1 LLGPRASRPHCCDTK
16 LLALTRSCAGG
27 TPAVPVKSLNQNG
40 EALMAA
46 SEDNASVRPGEEL
59 DRASLDSYLREN
71 LRLQSADFDPTAT
84 LEIKQ
89 FPGGH
94 SNLTYSVRY
103 GDRKFVLRRP
113 PVGPVAPTAHDMPRE
128 YKLLS
133 VINPHFPLAPRP
145 VLLCEDSSIIGV
157 PFYLMERRRGLI
169 VRFKMPAQIGESFD
183 LRRRLS
189 ESVVDTL
196 VALHAVDI
204 QSSGI
209 AQIGKPNGFVT
220 RQVRGWADRW
230 LRSKTGEL
238 AEMDQVIQW
247 LIERIPADVDGNATI
262 VHNDF
267 KLDNIMLD
275 ENDPSRVVALLDWEM
290 CTVGD
295 PLVDVGLF
303 VSYWTMNGSAG
314 ESDQNRS
321 LRAVTNGPGWMTRTE
336 IIERYEAATGRDL
349 SRIVFYET
357 FARFKVAVVIQQI
370 YFRYVQG
377 QTRDERFRNFDGLV
391 RELSQEALELAERS
405 GI

>member
-1 LLGPRASRPHCCDTK
+1 MRASDDSTAVR
-16 LLALTRSCAGG
+16 AGEDLD
-27 TPAVPVKSLNQNG
+27 V
-40 EALMAA
+40 AA
-46 SEDNASVRPGEEL
+46 
-59 DRASLDSYLREN
+59 LDSYLRSE
-71 LRLQSADFDPTAT
+71 LAVLLSGSDPGAK
-84 LEIKQ
+84 LELKQ

-94 SNLTYSVRY
+94 SNLTYLVRY
-103 GDRKFVLRRP
+103 GDREFVLRRP
-113 PVGPVAPTAHDMPRE
+113 PLGPVAPTAHDMPRE
-128 YKLLS
+128 YKLLA
-133 VINPHFPLAPRP
+133 VIHPHFPLAPKP
-145 VLLCEDSSIIGV
+145 VLLCEDRSIIGV

-169 VRFKMPAQIGESFD
+169 VRVNLPLQIAENLD

-204 QSSGI
+204 ESTGVV
-209 AQIGKPNGFVT
+209 QIGKPSGFVE

-238 AEMDQVIQW
+238 AEMDQVSGW
-247 LIERIPADVDGNATI
+247 LVERIPSRVEGEATI

-275 ENDPSRVVALLDWEM
+275 ADDPARVLAVLDWEM

-295 PLVDVGLF
+295 PLVDLGLF
-303 VSYWTMNGSAG
+303 LTYWTMKGPDNSA
-314 ESDQNRS
+314 DQDNS
-321 LRAVTNGPGWMTRTE
+321 LRAVTNGPGWLTREE
-336 IIERYEAATGRDL
+336 IIERYAAKTGRDL
-349 SRIVFYET
+349 SWIVFYET

-377 QTRDERFRNFDGLV
+377 QTRDERFSKFDSLV
-391 RELSQEALELAERS
+391 RELGREALELAQRS

>member
-1 LLGPRASRPHCCDTK
+1 MSR
-16 LLALTRSCAGG
+16 
-27 TPAVPVKSLNQNG
+27 
-40 EALMAA
+40 
-46 SEDNASVRPGEEL
+46 SEDNMSVRAGEEL
-59 DRASLDSYLREN
+59 DLARLDSYLRAQ
-71 LRLQSADFDPTAT
+71 LSAQSLEVGPTASIE
-84 LEIKQ
+84 LKQ

-94 SNLTYSVRY
+94 SNLTYLVRY
-103 GDRKFVLRRP
+103 GNHEFVLRRP
-113 PVGPVAPTAHDMPRE
+113 PMGPVAPTAHDMPRE
-128 YKLLS
+128 FKLLS
-133 VINPHFPLAPRP
+133 VINPHYPFAPKP
-145 VLLCEDSSIIGV
+145 VLLCEDASIIGV

-169 VRFKMPAQIGESFD
+169 VRFKVPEEIGENLA

-209 AQIGKPNGFVT
+209 VQIGKPAGFVT

-230 LRSKTGEL
+230 QRSKTNEL
-238 AEMDQVIQW
+238 ADMDRVISW
-247 LIERIPADVDGNATI
+247 LVDRIPAESDAIATI

-275 ENDPSRVVALLDWEM
+275 PDDPTRVVAVLDWEM

-303 VSYWTMNGSAG
+303 LSYWTMKGTDGGADRNS
-314 ESDQNRS
+314 S
-321 LRAVTNGPGWMTRTE
+321 LRAVTNGPGWMTREE
-336 IIERYEAATGRDL
+336 IIERYEARTGRDL

-370 YFRYVQG
+370 YFRYVRG
-377 QTRDERFRNFDGLV
+377 QTQDERFRNLDGMV
-391 RELSQEALELAERS
+391 RELGREALTLAEQS

>member
-1 LLGPRASRPHCCDTK
+1 
-16 LLALTRSCAGG
+16 
-27 TPAVPVKSLNQNG
+27 
-40 EALMAA
+40 MAA
-46 SEDNASVRPGEEL
+46 NEDNSSIRAGEEL
-59 DRASLDSYLREN
+59 DLVRLDRYLRAHLE
-71 LRLQSADFDPTAT
+71 LEPTAAI
-84 LEIKQ
+84 EVNQ

-103 GDRKFVLRRP
+103 GNREFVLRRP
-113 PVGPVAPTAHDMPRE
+113 PMGPVAPTAHDMPRE

-133 VINPHFPLAPRP
+133 VINPHYPLAPRP
-145 VLLCEDSSIIGV
+145 VILCEDISIIGV

-169 VRFKMPAQIGESFD
+169 VRFKVPKEIGENLA
-183 LRRRLS
+183 LRQRLS
-189 ESVVDTL
+189 ENVVDTL
-196 VALHAVDI
+196 VMLHAVDI

-209 AQIGKPNGFVT
+209 IQIGKPAGFVT

-230 LRSKTGEL
+230 QRSKTGEL
-238 AEMDQVIQW
+238 PEMDRVIDW
-247 LIERIPADVDGNATI
+247 LMDRVPAENNVDATI

-275 ENDPSRVVALLDWEM
+275 AGDLTRVVAVLDWEM

-303 VSYWTMNGSAG
+303 LSYWTMKGTEG
-314 ESDQNRS
+314 EADMNSS
-321 LRAVTNGPGWMTRTE
+321 LRAVTNGPGWMTRE
-336 IIERYEAATGRDL
+336 QIIERYEAGTGRDL

-370 YFRYVQG
+370 YFRYRRG
-377 QTRDERFRNFDGLV
+377 QTQDERFRNFDALV
-391 RELSQEALELAERS
+391 RQLTREALQLAERS